1 MASGQIRMT
10 PETMRGRA
18 SEYRIESENVQ
29 NVIEKM
35 DSLLESLQAEWE
47 GAASEAYAAKFGE
60 LRPSFVAA
68 KDLLMILQMLL
79 IKRQRQLKTQIMRL
93 QDSLECNMPCLLKI
107 NRNI

>member
-35 DSLLESLQAEWE
+35 DSLLESFQAEWE

-60 LRPSFVAA
+60 LRPSFVAE
-68 KDLLMILQMLL
+68 KDLIDDIANALDKTAEAVENTDNEIA
-79 IKRQRQLKTQIMRL
+79 RQFGM
-93 QDSLECNMPCLLKI
+93 
-107 NRNI
+107 